1 MNISSSVP
9 LKDITGKVVYTFGT
23 AQLIKSINWT
33 NTGKQTVKFE
43 RISESYPVNQNYMYD
58 NLLQKTSIAA
68 DRIFDIGDEICNKL
82 IKDHADVYGKDLH
95 NNVFKIG
102 APTQAAFH
110 CVGRICSDS
119 DCQLDLHSTWLIGA
133 DEICLRSYRLHF
145 DRMKSFAL
153 FPGQTVLM
161 QGVNP
166 RGDSFFVDEIISE
179 RDLTYANP
187 PQLQQNLNI
196 IVASGPFTTQENMIY
211 EPLNELL
218 AYCKQHRPDVLIL
231 IGPFLDA
238 DHPLVQ
244 DCSMKITTESYFE
257 TMLSDIIDSIG

>member
-1 MNISSSVP
+1 MA

-23 AQLIKSINWT
+23 SQLIKSLNWT
-33 NTGKQTVKFE
+33 NTGKQTVQFE
-43 RISESYPVNQNYMYD
+43 RVSENFHVDQNYMYD

-68 DRIFDIGDEICNKL
+68 DRIFDIGDEICTKL
-82 IKDHADVYGKDLH
+82 IREHADVFGKDLH
-95 NNVFKIG
+95 NQVFKIA
-102 APTQAAFH
+102 APTQDAIN

-119 DCQLDLHSTWLIGA
+119 DCKLDLHSTWLIGA

-145 DRMKSFAL
+145 DRMKVFAL

-161 QGVNP
+161 RGMNP

-179 RDLTYANP
+179 RDLTYANA
-187 PQLQQNLNI
+187 PQVKENLNV
-196 IVASGPFTTQENMIY
+196 IVASGPFTIQENMSY

-218 AYCKQHRPDVLIL
+218 AYCKQHRPDILIL

-238 DHPLVQ
+238 DHPMVQ
-244 DCSMKITTESYFE
+244 DCSLKITTESYFE
-257 TMLSDIIDSIG
+257 KMISDIVDSIG